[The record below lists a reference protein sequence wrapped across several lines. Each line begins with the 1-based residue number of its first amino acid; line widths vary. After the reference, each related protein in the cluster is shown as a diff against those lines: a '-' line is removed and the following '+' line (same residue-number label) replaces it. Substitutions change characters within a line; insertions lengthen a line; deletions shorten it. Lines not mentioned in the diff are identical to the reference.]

1 MLLKYVEAVPR
12 HAKYGILSD
21 DKSYYGEMAV

>member
-1 MLLKYVEAVPR
+1 MLKYVEAVPR

-21 DKSYYGEMAV
+21 DKSYYGEIAV